1 MKTITNNHRTGTVTN
16 VTRDQ
21 NAPAYDVRTNEGAIY
36 RAIPIMMQG
45 TSHFPPSV
53 GDTVHLMFPRG
64 TYDLPYIVASEPS
77 TIAEETESANANQDY
92 SPDQRDLVLRHSTQS
107 LSLSE
112 SGITA
117 SGSIVRLQVTEK
129 LRVSANGASANG
141 VLNAD
146 PFLNELYAYIA
157 ELESTINGLNLKLTA
172 VVSQLTAPQQAI
184 VNAIPVTVPSPS
196 SASKTRAQATINAT
210 ISIP

>member
-1 MKTITNNHRTGTVTN
+1 MKTLSNNHRTGRITA

-21 NAPAYDVRTNEGAIY
+21 NAPAYDVQTNEGAIY

-45 TSHFPPSV
+45 RSLFPPSV
-53 GDTVHLMFPRG
+53 GDTVHLLFPRG
-64 TYDLPYIVASEPS
+64 KYDLPYIIASEPS
-77 TIAEETESANANQDY
+77 TIAEQTPNAGGDADY
-92 SPDQRDLVLRHSTQS
+92 TPDQRDLVLRQGTQT

-112 SGITA
+112 SGVSA

-129 LRVSANGASANG
+129 LRVSANGTSENG

-146 PFLNELYAYIA
+146 PFIAELYAYIA
-157 ELESTINGLNLKLTA
+157 ELETVINGLNLKLNA
-172 VVSQLTAPQQAI
+172 VVSQFSPAQQTVI
-184 VNAIPVTVPSPS
+184 NAIPVSLPS
-196 SASKTRAQATINAT
+196 SSTASKARAQATINAT